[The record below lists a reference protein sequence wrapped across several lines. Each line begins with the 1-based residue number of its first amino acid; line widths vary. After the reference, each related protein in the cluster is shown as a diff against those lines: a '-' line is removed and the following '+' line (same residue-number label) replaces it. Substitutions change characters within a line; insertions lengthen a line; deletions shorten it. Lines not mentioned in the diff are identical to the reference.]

1 MRNLEKKQD
10 DQLVFIQK
18 LIENT
23 KDDNKVLFEK
33 LKLMVNNN
41 SNQLDLVSQEQAKKD
56 QYFSDLENKNS
67 LIAESLSENHK
78 KLKKLEDFITLK
90 SHEDNTKLNEL
101 KSIFAT
107 FNNNFKPEIQTSLVS
122 FKELISKLEDQGGF
136 LKEKIEL
143 LSTQMKKLFQETEK
157 NKLEAKVFKN
167 FSSVL
172 FYFIG
177 KHSRN
182 S

>member
-1 MRNLEKKQD
+1 MRNLEKRQD

-56 QYFSDLENKNS
+56 QYFSDLENKNT
-67 LIAESLSENHK
+67 LISESLHENNK

-101 KSIFAT
+101 KTIFAT

-122 FKELISKLEDQGGF
+122 FKELIGKLEDQGSV

-143 LSTQMKKLFQETEK
+143 LNTQMKKLFQETEK
-157 NKLEAKVFKN
+157 NKLEAKVFFN
-167 FSSVL
+167 FCMIFSL
-172 FYFIG
+172 
-177 KHSRN
+177 
-182 S
+182 